1 MVHVDCITSIGEETM
16 NLSIHRVQEVTMK
29 TKTSEDGTT
38 HWRTFVVRDEDNNEI
53 EITLFSQDKET
64 LSIKV

>member
-1 MVHVDCITSIGEETM
+1 M